1 MGIILGPTIGGL
13 LIENFGWRSIFYLN
27 LPIGIVGTFL
37 AWRFVP
43 ATRPA
48 GGQKFDFGGALTLF
62 GAMFGLLMGMSL
74 GQRWGFTDP
83 RLALLGLSVVMIATF
98 IFVEK
103 RVAQPMMDL
112 RLFQNRLFSVNL
124 LTGFM
129 VFIAMSGTILLM
141 PFYLEGILGR
151 TTEQVGLMMAV
162 VPLATG
168 LIAPFAGSLSDC
180 VGTRPMTVA
189 GLSILVMGFLAVST
203 LSLTTTSL
211 GYILRFLPVGLGLGV
226 FQAPNNSA
234 IMGAAPR
241 DRLGVVSGLLALTR
255 TVGQT
260 TGIALVGA
268 AWASLTFARRAAR
281 CTPAARQ
288 LPRPPRR

>member
-1 MGIILGPTIGGL
+1 M
-13 LIENFGWRSIFYLN
+13 
-27 LPIGIVGTFL
+27 
-37 AWRFVP
+37 
-43 ATRPA
+43 
-48 GGQKFDFGGALTLF
+48 
-62 GAMFGLLMGMSL
+62 
-74 GQRWGFTDP
+74 
-83 RLALLGLSVVMIATF
+83 LALLGLSVVMIATF

-168 LIAPFAGSLSDC
+168 LIAPFSGSLSDRI
-180 VGTRPMTVA
+180 GTRLMTVA
-189 GLSILVMGFLAVST
+189 GLGVLVIGFLAVST
-203 LSLTTTSL
+203 LSPTTTSL
-211 GYILRFLPVGLGLGV
+211 GYILRFLPVGLGLGI
-226 FQAPNNSA
+226 FQSPNNSA

-268 AWASLTFARRAAR
+268 AWASLTFAHAGQVYPGGATTAPATAQVMGLHNVLLALAGLLVVALGLAAWALMESRRQAQTVAQ
-281 CTPAARQ
+281 TASN
-288 LPRPPRR
+288 

>member
-1 MGIILGPTIGGL
+1 M
-13 LIENFGWRSIFYLN
+13 
-27 LPIGIVGTFL
+27 
-37 AWRFVP
+37 
-43 ATRPA
+43 
-48 GGQKFDFGGALTLF
+48 
-62 GAMFGLLMGMSL
+62 
-74 GQRWGFTDP
+74 
-83 RLALLGLSVVMIATF
+83 LALLGLSVVMIATF
-98 IFVEK
+98 IFIEK

-141 PFYLEGILGR
+141 PFYLEGILGH
-151 TTEQVGLMMAV
+151 TTEQVGLLMAV

-168 LIAPFAGSLSDC
+168 LIAPFSGSLSDRI
-180 VGTRPMTVA
+180 GTRPMTVA
-189 GLSILVMGFLAVST
+189 GLGVLVMGFLAVST

-211 GYILRFLPVGLGLGV
+211 GYILRFLPVGLGLGI
-226 FQAPNNSA
+226 FQSPNNSA

-268 AWASLTFARRAAR
+268 VWASSDLRARGPGVSRRRDNRPRNRAGDGPAQRLVGAGRAAGG
-281 CTPAARQ
+281 CAGPGCVGADGIASPGANHGANGLKLASTGN
-288 LPRPPRR
+288 